1 MEKNIKYGL
10 LAWWVSAV
18 LVVVLAHVILDH
30 FGVEHGE
37 KGAVEAVIAA
47 SLMVFP
53 YLYTR
58 KHVIKPLREM
68 RETAYKIISGDLS
81 ARSRITEPYE
91 FREVSETINAMV
103 AKLAASYEQLNAM
116 NEALERTVHERTLE
130 LSIEHDKLAAI
141 FKSIPDGVVFISI
154 IGEIMEVNPVM
165 EDIWGIPLE
174 DVKGKLIDDLP
185 EGPVKKSLEEVC
197 RGQDMKKCW
206 EVYNC
211 IEKNCP
217 AYMSEDI
224 RCWLISGT
232 YCHKGLQTSVKR
244 KREDVCSECEFYK
257 DAMEKCAEVHEVE
270 INDRQYEVGGAIVLD
285 KKKKVIGEIKA
296 FYDVTA
302 EKLLE
307 KRKADLLSLVR
318 HDLKAPLTSILGFTE
333 LLRMTKRDPEEE
345 ECLKSI
351 ARNGKKLLNMVEQ
364 YLDLDK
370 IEAGALD
377 LLVERVNLERLI
389 SEEVKDVE
397 FQARERNIALKIS
410 IEPGLPEIDAD
421 RDRLSR
427 IITNLLTNA
436 VKFTND
442 GGRVEVI
449 AESEAGAD
457 VRGWVR
463 LTVADTGIGIP
474 EDELSNLFVP
484 YFRSSLSTGI
494 RGTGLGLVVVKSLVE
509 AHGGTIEVKSR
520 QGEGSRFS
528 VRLPLAQ
535 KG

>member
-30 FGVEHGE
+30 FGIEHGE

-53 YLYTR
+53 YLYTQKR
-58 KHVIKPLREM
+58 VIKPLREM
-68 RETAYKIISGDLS
+68 RETAYNIISGDLS
-81 ARSRITEPYE
+81 ARSRITGPYE
-91 FREVSETINAMV
+91 FRELSETINAMV
-103 AKLAASYEQLNAM
+103 AKLASTHEQLNAM

-154 IGEIMEVNPVM
+154 AGEIMEVNPVM
-165 EDIWGIPLE
+165 EEIWGVPAE
-174 DVKGKLIDDLP
+174 EVKGKFVDDLP

-197 RGQDMKKCW
+197 KGQEIKKCW

-217 AYMSEDI
+217 AYMSEDM

-232 YCHKGLQTSVKR
+232 FCHKGIQPSVKR
-244 KREDVCSECEFYK
+244 KREDVCSECEYYK
-257 DAMEKCAEVHEVE
+257 EAMERCAEVHEVE
-270 INDRQYEVGGAIVLD
+270 INDRQYDVGGAIVLD

-333 LLRMTKRDPEEE
+333 LLRMTEREPEEE

-351 ARNGKKLLNMVEQ
+351 ARNGRKLLNMVEQ
-364 YLDLDK
+364 YLDLGK

-377 LLVERVNLERLI
+377 LLLERVNLEKLI

-397 FQARERNIALKIS
+397 FQARERNIGLKINV
-410 IEPGLPEIDAD
+410 EPGLPEIYAD

-436 VKFTND
+436 VKFSND
-442 GGRVEVI
+442 GGRVEV
-449 AESEAGAD
+449 AASSEAGAD
-457 VRGWVR
+457 GHGWVM
-463 LTVADTGIGIP
+463 LAVADNGIGIP
-474 EDELSNLFVP
+474 EDDLSSLFVP

-520 QGEGSRFS
+520 QGAGSRFT